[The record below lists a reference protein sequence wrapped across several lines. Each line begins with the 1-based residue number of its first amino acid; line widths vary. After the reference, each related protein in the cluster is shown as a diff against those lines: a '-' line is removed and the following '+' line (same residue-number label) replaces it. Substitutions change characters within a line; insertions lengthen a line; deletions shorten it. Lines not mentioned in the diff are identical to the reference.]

1 MTKATRDSGCA
12 DTGNRAHI
20 QVRPAPPPAAT
31 APPGGARGDHALARR
46 APRRSL
52 WWLGH
57 RGSGGALLRGAGPR
71 RGRSRARGGSG
82 WAAGDGWGG
91 QLPGAARED
100 VATAPRC
107 PSAPETPPRRSPE
120 PPCLRRP
127 RPGSG
132 PSPPRCGSPGGR
144 PRQVRKRRRRRRW
157 DTRGA
162 RPGWGP
168 GGGRGGS
175 AARPRVSP
183 GCLEAPPLCGAR
195 PGTLPASLEVS
206 AAGAA
211 RTCPI
216 KSPFK
221 ESISPV
227 GAVPADGYLQV
238 SPKAFQDCGFSWLL
252 GARCLFAAEETESG
266 TRRPGAPYK
275 GTSLSS
281 FLVEEPLRLL
291 GRRRLEFGGLVEKF
305 GNVIPPPLRPLS
317 PLGICPPFI

>member
-1 MTKATRDSGCA
+1 M
-12 DTGNRAHI
+12 
-20 QVRPAPPPAAT
+20 
-31 APPGGARGDHALARR
+31 
-46 APRRSL
+46 
-52 WWLGH
+52 
-57 RGSGGALLRGAGPR
+57 
-71 RGRSRARGGSG
+71 
-82 WAAGDGWGG
+82 
-91 QLPGAARED
+91 
-100 VATAPRC
+100 
-107 PSAPETPPRRSPE
+107 
-120 PPCLRRP
+120 
-127 RPGSG
+127 
-132 PSPPRCGSPGGR
+132 
-144 PRQVRKRRRRRRW
+144 RKRRRRLRW

-183 GCLEAPPLCGAR
+183 GCSEAPPLCGAR

-227 GAVPADGYLQV
+227 GAVPADGYLQI
-238 SPKAFQDCGFSWLL
+238 SPKAFQTGRFSWLV

-275 GTSLSS
+275 GTSL
-281 FLVEEPLRLL
+281 FLLPSGGALEASWKEESGVRSL
-291 GRRRLEFGGLVEKF
+291 EKF

-317 PLGICPPFI
+317 PLGILPSVHLR